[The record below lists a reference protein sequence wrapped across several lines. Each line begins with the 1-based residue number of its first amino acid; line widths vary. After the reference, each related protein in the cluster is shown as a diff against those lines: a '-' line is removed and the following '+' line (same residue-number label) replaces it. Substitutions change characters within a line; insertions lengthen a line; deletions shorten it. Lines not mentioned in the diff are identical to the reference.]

1 MGAFPRVG
9 QTAQF
14 QIRDRAGASEVL
26 ELLLARSK
34 EELRVKRVF
43 GARLSDCSG
52 RGSWLFGQLHHD
64 SKAVYPLVHPQGI
77 AGFFGNGELGRVGFK
92 TSCMGIRL
100 LERYTL
106 STSS

>member
-1 MGAFPRVG
+1 M
-9 QTAQF
+9 
-14 QIRDRAGASEVL
+14 L

-64 SKAVYPLVHPQGI
+64 SKAVYPLAHPQGI
-77 AGFFGNGELGRVGFK
+77 AGFFGKGELGPVGFRNFVYGY
-92 TSCMGIRL
+92 TASGAVYTEYYL
-100 LERYTL
+100 LT
-106 STSS
+106 